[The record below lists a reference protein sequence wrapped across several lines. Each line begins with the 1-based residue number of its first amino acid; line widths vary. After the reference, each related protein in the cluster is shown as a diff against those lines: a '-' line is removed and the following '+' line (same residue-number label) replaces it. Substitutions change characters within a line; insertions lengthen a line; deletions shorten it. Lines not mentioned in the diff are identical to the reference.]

1 MIKKYEY
8 HGLDITLDIMDKIR
22 DVVDYIANKENKKF
36 EEAYYLFA
44 KSNTY
49 NSLINTDT
57 LMWSESSGFIVDEY
71 YRENLLDIADN

>member
-22 DVVDYIANKENKKF
+22 NVVDFIANKENKDF

-49 NSLINTDT
+49 NSLVTSDT
-57 LMWSESSGFIVDEY
+57 LMWSESSEFIADEF
-71 YRENLLDIADN
+71 YREQN

>member
-22 DVVDYIANKENKKF
+22 NVVDFIAKKENKNF

-49 NSLINTDT
+49 ISLITPDT
-57 LMWSESSGFIVDEY
+57 LMWSESSEFIADEY
-71 YRENLLDIADN
+71 YRERD

>member
-22 DVVDYIANKENKKF
+22 NVVDFIANKENKNF

-49 NSLINTDT
+49 NSLVTPDT
-57 LMWSESSGFIVDEY
+57 LMWSESSEFIADEF
-71 YRENLLDIADN
+71 YRELD